1 MFYKWGHFA
10 HRHRRVIPVVVI
22 ALILLMQ
29 VLFGSKLADRLSQE
43 GWEDPGAD
51 STTAAQIEYDTFGRD
66 NSGDV
71 ILLVTAPDGAEVLQR
86 LLAVALSLIH
96 I

>member
-10 HRHRRVIPVVVI
+10 YRHRRIIPVIVI

-43 GWEDPGAD
+43 G
-51 STTAAQIEYDTFGRD
+51 
-66 NSGDV
+66 
-71 ILLVTAPDGAEVLQR
+71 
-86 LLAVALSLIH
+86 
-96 I
+96 